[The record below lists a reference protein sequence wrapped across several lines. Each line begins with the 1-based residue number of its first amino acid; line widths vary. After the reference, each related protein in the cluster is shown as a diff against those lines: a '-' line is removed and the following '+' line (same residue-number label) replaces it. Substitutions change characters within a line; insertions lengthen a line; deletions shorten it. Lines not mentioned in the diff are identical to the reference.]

1 VNIAARLAA
10 RAERQPDAAAIIDT
24 WQGGP
29 RVTTFA
35 ALDRATARGA
45 ALLRSLGA
53 RTGDA
58 VVVLHPMSCELYA
71 ALIAVF
77 RLGMI
82 AVVPEPSASRD
93 QVAAALAPLP
103 IAGFIGSRKAHLLR
117 LRHPVFRRARW
128 AVSLDGWLPFTTRWQ
143 AGESM
148 APLDA
153 LADASDDTP
162 ALVTFTSASTSVPKV
177 AVRSHGFLLA
187 QHDVLARSLR
197 LTAGEVDL
205 STLPIFVLANLAS
218 GVTSVIP
225 HADLRAPG
233 RIDAGP
239 VLAQARA
246 HGVVRTAASPGLLGR
261 LADECARTGV
271 TVPLRTIHVG
281 GAPVFP
287 PFLDRLAA
295 MAPDAAIVSVYG
307 STEAEPIAE
316 IARDAIG
323 DDDRTRMRDGGG
335 LLTGEPVPE
344 VTLRIL
350 VEPWRPE
357 PIGALDG
364 PAFQARCAPAGVA
377 GEIVV
382 TGDHVLRGYLGG
394 RGDGDTKFRVDGQV
408 WHRTGDAGA
417 LDERGRL
424 WLLGRCSARVQDA
437 DGVVYP
443 FSVECAAMHVPG
455 VARAAFTADG
465 GRRVLLVEP
474 APDAA
479 LDLAAIAG
487 AMRWARLLAVREYP
501 VIPVDRRHNAK
512 IDYTALP
519 ALLATPPRREFIV
532 SQG

>member
-1 VNIAARLAA
+1 MNIAARLAA
-10 RAERQPDAAAIIDT
+10 RAERQPDAPAIIDT
-24 WQGGP
+24 WQGRP
-29 RVTTFA
+29 RVTSFA

-45 ALLRSLGA
+45 ALLHALGA
-53 RTGDA
+53 RAGDA
-58 VVVLHPMSCELYA
+58 VVVLHPMSLELYA

-77 RLGMI
+77 RLGLV

-128 AVSLDGWLPFTTRWQ
+128 AVSLDGWLPVTTRWQ
-143 AGESM
+143 AGD
-148 APLDA
+148 ALPPLDT
-153 LADASDDTP
+153 LATVDADTP
-162 ALVTFTSASTSVPKV
+162 ALVTFTSGSTSVPKV

-187 QHDVLARSLR
+187 QHDVLARSLH

-225 HADLRAPG
+225 NADLRAPG
-233 RIDAGP
+233 RIEAGP

-246 HGVVRTAASPGLLGR
+246 HGVTRTAASPGLLAR
-261 LADECARTGV
+261 LADECARTG
-271 TVPLRTIHVG
+271 TTLPLTTIHVG

-295 MAPDAAIVSVYG
+295 MAPGAAVVSVYG

-323 DDDRTRMRDGGG
+323 DDDRARMRDGGG
-335 LLTGEPVPE
+335 LLTGVPVPE

-350 VEPWRPE
+350 AAPWRPD
-357 PIGALDG
+357 PIGALDTATFDG
-364 PAFQARCAPAGVA
+364 RCAAVGVA

-394 RGDGDTKFRVDGQV
+394 RGDDETKFRVDGRV

-417 LDERGRL
+417 LDDRGRL

-443 FSVECAAMHVPG
+443 FSVECAAMHVAG

-465 GRRVLLVEP
+465 GRRVLLVEA
-474 APDAA
+474 APEAA
-479 LDLAAIAG
+479 LDLAAIA
-487 AMRWARLLAVREYP
+487 RTVHWARLHAVREYP

-519 ALLATPPRREFIV
+519 ALLRRPPRREFIV